1 MDKSND
7 PLLEAAPS
15 ILSKPL
21 SRDNTEND
29 ANETNVEKVD
39 LALGDF
45 GPVSLDALQ
54 IEESQYEDGIR
65 VIMRIS
71 ENVGAQTVLSPIGNV
86 QILAITPQD
95 PLMQEQAKQEL
106 FAISQSPNQTKFSVR
121 IRAET
126 QNDSLRPALSWE
138 TYFNPTNDNII
149 LMNKSDVQL
158 SCHSLVSRTTVIIN
172 PGMAES
178 LSPAT
183 WRMTVT
189 IMTIAEFRVIPKRQL
204 AKAMALD
211 LRSGIPSER
220 EPATMNFSENN
231 PLLDIN
237 DTEAVYV
244 LGGATN
250 PYRILKHSNIS
261 SSAQST
267 IYLAE
272 HSRRRGLIAIKVL
285 HPQRAVSVVFNRDIV
300 RLSGRWERQ
309 VKNYQGLKHKSI
321 VQHYGHDARFLSIY
335 MESVDA
341 QDLASRQWRA
351 VTNEN
356 EFTGERTDASRIAQ
370 DMSSA
375 LSYMHEH
382 GVLHNDIKPANIL
395 YSHSRG
401 GVLCDFGCSTTTKTS
416 PFTGGT
422 PYYIPPEFIGRKI
435 RGPPSDVWALGITM
449 LYLLRKTGLP
459 DGRAKRGRYQSLYWL
474 IAGVNNKSIPHTTI
488 GNGGSAVD
496 QMIQWLTEVHAL
508 RAILNV
514 NDPLEQLIFKML
526 APNPHERISAKS
538 LAQQAENLDERS
550 DRNQVDEFPPIHPED
565 QNPPCNTLHIGNLS
579 VDTNEEQLKALFS
592 KQKGYKRLCFRTK
605 QDGSMC
611 FVEFE
616 DIPLAAAALYGQ
628 TLNVLV
634 LQSINGGVRLS
645 FARKPLSVILSNN
658 DGLLGDDQDLSLAEQ
673 REPVNTNIP
682 LFTVTAADIATMRNT
697 KPHDHQVSLE
707 ELPEGDSPSP
717 TAVLLPPPSVPDI
730 PQLPSL
736 AEAVPPTDSGY
747 ASTNPIGR
755 GFEGLKKQDSQT
767 PAPSWDEL
775 ANGDADDTATQYSN
789 FSSFS
794 FSRSHNLIWELASDL
809 FNKLNLSIANEAMK
823 EKSIR
828 QSARA
833 AKSFR
838 IEDWP
843 QGIIPN
849 ASRHY
854 VVYSLGSDIASAFID
869 IAFAEDPEITD
880 ENMDSSDAMD
890 LEDRMRLWYEMRIED
905 ETPLENEMG
914 DLNVD
919 EMTEDFA
926 FDEMD
931 EEEEAPFEWVAAYQN
946 LLSGSEAY
954 KWLLNR
960 LLGEFHLVQT
970 EPNSIQ
976 TIREKIATL
985 FPRTQR
991 VSRKE
996 TPKSSTVVFDLDW
1009 DIHAFFENQEY
1020 SNRPEDTLETVITL
1034 TGSSLDAQAATC
1046 AQYID
1051 QTWPSTG
1058 HVMIELIKGVL
1069 GSEDGSYQIDSS
1081 GKATLRT
1088 VIARPRLMVEIC
1100 GDIASVIEVGEQLA
1114 WLGAA
1119 LRTSQRQEGVVYCTP
1134 QVLDLP
1140 QDSTFLHQFKSRPL
1154 SADLLFCQIGF
1165 LQEDIPGS
1173 PEPMNGRCWHD
1184 VFRNPVIV
1192 RGYPIRQRVE
1202 YGTGLEMPLNIMAG
1216 LVQTQQVDRFKDKM
1230 YIKGFSTMLILTRRN
1245 EDSLYWHLV
1254 YNKDGGRISY
1264 LDADEYKVDQA
1275 QDIAQSELESLRH
1288 VLGWCSEA
1296 KFYAG
1301 SSEAHHPVAHSGL
1314 PRAHPGCALAGTKV
1328 LSGRMVKDGPEFSIG
1343 SKDRPVQIS
1352 LKGTIPR
1359 LKWISTKFVLLWDT
1373 LDERG
1378 WLVNGTSALLH
1389 VVRASLSHASKD
1401 PFRSAFLFKST
1412 DMEEAATPFTANS
1425 AAEVL
1430 ISKHNRNIRLYEDDD
1445 EDGGYILLKTQID
1458 HFYSLLEKLIDHQAD
1473 VSDNNLQLTDRPRR
1487 YLEGWD
1493 FEDLVTDCDPLRPR
1507 VATIQ
1512 PIGKGWVDFV
1522 RDIHAVVLLG
1532 RGFGDII
1539 RPSDTGLCE
1548 YWADLPKNQF
1558 YIASC
1563 LSDLERLI
1571 KASGGQDDH
1580 EWVTNNLI
1588 CHTPSTPFMFCQC
1601 KGGLGQDH
1609 SEPVQTLFPSTM
1621 CEALRPNVHR
1631 LELRGP
1637 GAIIFGH
1644 NSTFPWIWGDTGPP
1658 EERESGGTDVAS
1670 NSIGRDTDSFKD
1682 SGIGF
1687 SPGPSTKRT
1696 GTPSSTT
1703 NTRSLS
1709 GSMSELLMRSMG
1721 EESISA
1727 IEKRAYTRDRYT
1739 VGIICALSKELLAVR
1754 VLFDSR
1760 HSGFKTGVAD
1770 SNQYALGEIAGHLVV
1785 AACLPAGEYGT
1796 NSAASVASN
1805 MKRSF
1810 PFIRFCLLVGIAG
1823 GAPSQKHDIRLG
1835 DVVVGLPTG
1844 SNPGVLQYDLGKS
1857 NEDNSFCPTG
1867 VLQRPPRVLTNA
1879 INALQSDPELRT
1891 DPLGPHLE
1899 RIIND
1904 LPEYR
1909 YPGSELDV
1917 LVPSCGS
1924 SCESR
1929 LIPDTSCPHVR
1940 QRAQRAT
1947 NTPIIHYGLIASGN
1961 RVVKNAAFR
1970 DQLTQEHGTLCFEME
1985 AAGIINTIDCLVIRG
2000 ICDYCDGAKNDTW
2013 QEYAAATAAAYA
2025 KLLLGAV
2032 APVEE
2037 DNVDDCWRSCDE
2049 PRTKKRRW
2057 IS

>member
-1 MDKSND
+1 MDKNKDS
-7 PLLEAAPS
+7 PSEA
-15 ILSKPL
+15 LTL
-21 SRDNTEND
+21 D
-29 ANETNVEKVD
+29 
-39 LALGDF
+39 GF
-45 GPVSLDALQ
+45 GSVSLDALQ
-54 IEESQYEDGIR
+54 IEDSHYEDGTR
-65 VIMRIS
+65 VLMRIS
-71 ENVGAQTVLSPIGNV
+71 GNNRTHTPPNQIGNI
-86 QILAITPQD
+86 QILTTAPQD
-95 PLMQEQAKQEL
+95 ALAQQEAKHEL
-106 FAISQSPNQTKFSVR
+106 FAISQSPNETKFSMR
-121 IRAET
+121 IPAET
-126 QNDSLRPALSWE
+126 QNDCLRPALWWDM
-138 TYFNPTNDNII
+138 YFSPINDNII
-149 LMNKSDVQL
+149 LMNRSDVQL
-158 SCHSLVSRTTVIIN
+158 SCHSLVSRTTVNIN
-172 PGMAES
+172 SRMAQS

-189 IMTIAEFRVIPKRQL
+189 DIAIAEFRIIPKQQHG
-204 AKAMALD
+204 KAIALD
-211 LRSGIPSER
+211 LSQGI
-220 EPATMNFSENN
+220 ATTNFMENN
-231 PLLDIN
+231 PLLSNN
-237 DTEAVYV
+237 DTESVTV
-244 LGGATN
+244 PGRIVDQ
-250 PYRILKHSNIS
+250 YRILRHRSIS
-261 SSAQST
+261 RSALST

-272 HSRRRGLIAIKVL
+272 DSRRPGLIAVKVL
-285 HPQRAVSVVFNRDIV
+285 HPQRAAHNVSCIDFVH
-300 RLSGRWERQ
+300 LAGRWERQ

-321 VQHYGHDARFLSIY
+321 VQYYGHDARFLSIY

-341 QDLASRQWRA
+341 QDLGSRQWRDVA
-351 VTNEN
+351 NGN
-356 EFTGERTDASRIAQ
+356 EFTGEKADASRIAK
-370 DMSSA
+370 DISSA
-375 LSYMHEH
+375 LSYIHEH
-382 GVLHNDIKPANIL
+382 GVIHNDIKPANIL
-395 YSHSRG
+395 YSYSRG

-416 PFTGGT
+416 SFTGGT
-422 PYYIPPEFIGRKI
+422 PYYIPPEFIGTKI
-435 RGPPSDVWALGITM
+435 RGPPSDIWALGITV

-459 DGRAKRGRYQSLYWL
+459 DGRAKRGRAQSLYWL
-474 IAGVNNKSIPHTTI
+474 IAGVNNKNLPHTTI
-488 GNGGSAVD
+488 GNGRSAVD
-496 QMIQWLTEVHAL
+496 QMIQWLTEVHGL
-508 RAILNV
+508 RASLNV
-514 NDPLEQLIFKML
+514 NDPLEQLVFKML
-526 APNPHERISAKS
+526 ALNPDERISAKS
-538 LAQQAENLDERS
+538 LAQQAENLDEHS
-550 DRNQVDEFPPIHPED
+550 HQNQADQFFVIHPED
-565 QNPPCNTLHIGNLS
+565 QNPPCNTLCVGNLS
-579 VDTNEEQLKALFS
+579 VHTNEEQLKGLFC
-592 KQKGYKRLCFRTK
+592 KQKGYKRLRFRTK
-605 QDGSMC
+605 QDGAMC

-616 DIPLAAAALYGQ
+616 DASLASTALYSQARNILELKSTHGAIR
-628 TLNVLV
+628 LN
-634 LQSINGGVRLS
+634 
-645 FARKPLSVILSNN
+645 FAKNPLNTTSVNN
-658 DGLLGDDQDLSLAEQ
+658 DVLSGDDQDLSLSKSFEDA
-673 REPVNTNIP
+673 
-682 LFTVTAADIATMRNT
+682 
-697 KPHDHQVSLE
+697 
-707 ELPEGDSPSP
+707 DSPSG
-717 TAVLLPPPSVPDI
+717 AVISLPPASVSD
-730 PQLPSL
+730 QYK
-736 AEAVPPTDSGY
+736 VPPTDSGY
-747 ASTNPIGR
+747 ASTNPIAR
-755 GFEGLKKQDSQT
+755 GFESLKKQESQA
-767 PAPSWDEL
+767 PAPSREEL
-775 ANGDADDTATQYSN
+775 ASDDADDTATQYSN
-789 FSSFS
+789 LSSFS
-794 FSRSHNLIWELASDL
+794 ISRSHKLIWELASDL
-809 FNKLNLSIANEAMK
+809 FNKLNLCNANEAT
-823 EKSIR
+823 R
-828 QSARA
+828 QRVSAIMPELL
-833 AKSFR
+833 KSFAFR
-838 IEDWP
+838 IGYRAPSQMHRD
-843 QGIIPN
+843 IMSFVHRN
-849 ASRHY
+849 RR
-854 VVYSLGSDIASAFID
+854 DIASAFID

-880 ENMDSSDAMD
+880 ENIDSSDAMD
-890 LEDRMRLWYEMRIED
+890 LEDRMRLWHEKTNED
-905 ETPLENEMG
+905 QTPLENEMG
-914 DLNVD
+914 DLNFD
-919 EMTEDFA
+919 EMTEDYA

-931 EEEEAPFEWVAAYQN
+931 EEEEGPFEWVVAYQA
-946 LLSGSEAY
+946 LLSDSEAY

-960 LLGEFHLVQT
+960 LLGEFRLVQT

-976 TIREKIATL
+976 TIRAEIAKL
-985 FPRTQR
+985 LPRTQR

-1009 DIHAFFENQEY
+1009 DIHAFFEDQAYRNK
-1020 SNRPEDTLETVITL
+1020 PEEALETVITL
-1034 TGSSLDAQAATC
+1034 TGSFLDAQAATC
-1046 AQYID
+1046 AQYIQ

-1058 HVMIELIKGVL
+1058 QTITELIKGVL
-1069 GSEDGSYQIDSS
+1069 ASEDGSYQFDSS
-1081 GKATLRT
+1081 GGSTLRA
-1088 VIARPRLMVEIC
+1088 VIAKPRLMVEIC
-1100 GDIASVIEVGEQLA
+1100 GDTCSVIEVGEQLA

-1134 QVLDLP
+1134 QICDLP
-1140 QDSTFLHQFKSRPL
+1140 QDSTFLQRFKSQPL
-1154 SADLLFCQIGF
+1154 SAGFLFCQIGF
-1165 LQEDIPGS
+1165 TQEDVPVS

-1216 LVQTQQVDRFKDKM
+1216 LVQTQQVDRFKERI
-1230 YIKGFSTMLILTRRN
+1230 YIKGFSTMLILTRRK

-1254 YNKDGGRISY
+1254 YNKDGTRISY
-1264 LDADEYKVDQA
+1264 LDADEYKADQA
-1275 QDIAQSELESLRH
+1275 HDIAQSELESLRH

-1314 PRAHPGCALAGTKV
+1314 PRTHPGCALAGTKV
-1328 LSGRMVKDGPEFSIG
+1328 SSGRMIKDGPEYSIG
-1343 SKDRPVQIS
+1343 SKDKPVQITQ
-1352 LKGTIPR
+1352 KGTIRR

-1373 LDERG
+1373 HDERG

-1401 PFRSAFLFKST
+1401 PFRSAFLFKNT
-1412 DMEEAATPFTANS
+1412 DMEEAETPFTANS
-1425 AAEVL
+1425 AVEVL
-1430 ISKHNRNIRLYEDDD
+1430 INKHNRNLRLYEDDD
-1445 EDGGYILLKTQID
+1445 EDGGYIFLKTQID

-1473 VSDNNLQLTDRPRR
+1473 VSSNNNLSLTDRPRR

-1522 RDIHAVVLLG
+1522 RDIHAVVLHG
-1532 RGFGDII
+1532 HGFGDII
-1539 RPSDTGLCE
+1539 RPSGTGLCE
-1548 YWADLPKNQF
+1548 YWAELPKNQF
-1558 YIASC
+1558 YVASC
-1563 LSDLERLI
+1563 LSDLERLS
-1571 KASGGQDDH
+1571 KASGGQDEH
-1580 EWVTNNLI
+1580 EWVTRNLI
-1588 CHTPSTPFMFCQC
+1588 CHTPTTPFMFCQC

-1609 SEPVQTLFPSTM
+1609 SEPVQTLFPSTL
-1621 CEALRPNVHR
+1621 CQALRPNVHR

-1644 NSTFPWIWGDTGPP
+1644 NSAFPWIWGDTGPP
-1658 EERESGGTDVAS
+1658 EEGELRGTDMAS
-1670 NSIGRDTDSFKD
+1670 SSVCKDTDSFKD

-1709 GSMSELLMRSMG
+1709 ESVSELLLRSMG
-1721 EESISA
+1721 EESMVA

-1739 VGIICALSKELLAVR
+1739 VGIICALSKELMAVR

-1823 GAPSQKHDIRLG
+1823 GAPSEKNDVRLG

-1844 SNPGVLQYDLGKS
+1844 TNPGVFQYDLGKS

-1879 INALQSDPELRT
+1879 INALQSDPGLRT

-1899 RIIND
+1899 RIINH

-1929 LIPDTSCPHVR
+1929 QITNTSCPHIR

-1947 NTPIIHYGLIASGN
+1947 NTPVIHYGLIASGN

-1970 DQLTQEHGTLCFEME
+1970 DQLTRQHGALCFEME
-1985 AAGIINTIDCLVIRG
+1985 AAGIINTVECLVIRG

-2025 KLLLGAV
+2025 KLLLGVV

-2037 DNVDDCWRSCDE
+2037 DNVGEDWRSGDE